1 MLHKYMG
8 KTSLKG
14 GTPIETLRF
23 ICSLHMGDDYIL
35 WFFTNVSCQFI
46 PGPINIVR
54 FPSPFLRYVSL
65 NVNTYIRLRALDL
78 QRLV

>member
-46 PGPINIVR
+46 PASHKHSTFSITI
-54 FPSPFLRYVSL
+54 S
-65 NVNTYIRLRALDL
+65 
-78 QRLV
+78 